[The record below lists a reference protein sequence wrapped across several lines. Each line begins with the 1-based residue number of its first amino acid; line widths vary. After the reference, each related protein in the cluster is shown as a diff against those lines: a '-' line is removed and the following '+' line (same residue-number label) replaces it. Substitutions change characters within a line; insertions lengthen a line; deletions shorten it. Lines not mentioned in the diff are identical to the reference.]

1 MSTIFSKIA
10 EMINNKTTNQK
21 TVADNLATTQANLS
35 RILQGKTKPSN
46 PLIKLANII
55 YGEERAPH
63 KIPKVEKTF
72 QLVESLNECG
82 LDRIFDS
89 AEREKQLEELMK
101 EKENKEAA

>member
-1 MSTIFSKIA
+1 MNDIFFKIS
-10 EMINNKTTNQK
+10 EMIKEKKTNQIE
-21 TVADNLATTQANLS
+21 VANNLATTQSNLS
-35 RILQGKTKPSN
+35 AILSGKSKPGN
-46 PLIKLANII
+46 TLTKLANII

-63 KIPKVEKTF
+63 KIPKVEKTI
-72 QLVESLNECG
+72 QLIESLNECG